1 MNQFYKDIPLHVYQD
16 FPKEGVGFLDVFPLL
31 NRGVM
36 DNLGR
41 DLEIS
46 STIILLP
53 EARSFC
59 MFHALKKKDN
69 YVIPLRKSGKLP
81 GELFD
86 VSYRKEY
93 GTDTLH
99 FCIDHFKDAIEMLSE
114 SGALDKFSED
124 KVIPVA
130 IVDDVLATGG
140 TASAMVEAINSFRLD
155 GCPYSFHVDHAAF
168 LIEIPFLKG
177 REMLEKNYG
186 VRVNSLI
193 ESE

>member
-1 MNQFYKDIPLHVYQD
+1 MKSFYKDIPLSVYKD
-16 FPKEGVGFLDVFPLL
+16 FPKEGVAFLDVFPLL
-31 NRGVM
+31 NKGIM
-36 DNLGR
+36 DNLSD
-41 DLEIS
+41 DLGIS

-59 MFHALKKKDN
+59 MFHALKKEDN
-69 YVIPLRKSGKLP
+69 YIIPLRKSGKLP
-81 GELFD
+81 GTLSE
-86 VSYRKEY
+86 VSYHKEY
-93 GTDTLH
+93 GSDTLY
-99 FCIDHFKDAIEMLSE
+99 FSIDHFKDAMKTLSDT
-114 SGALDKFSED
+114 GALEQFSKD

-140 TASAMVEAINSFRLD
+140 TASSIVEAINSFRLE

-177 REMLEKNYG
+177 RQMLENDYG
-186 VRVNSLI
+186 VRVTSLI

>member
-1 MNQFYKDIPLHVYQD
+1 MNQLYKDIPLHVYND
-16 FPKEGVGFLDVFPLL
+16 FPKEGVAFLDVFPLL
-31 NRGVM
+31 NKGIM
-36 DNLGR
+36 DNLSR

-59 MFHALKKKDN
+59 MFHSLKKTDN
-69 YVIPLRKSGKLP
+69 YIIPLRKHGKLP
-81 GELFD
+81 GELFE
-86 VSYRKEY
+86 VSYHKEY
-93 GTDTLH
+93 GSDTLH
-99 FCIDHFKDAIEMLSE
+99 FCIDHFKDALETLSV
-114 SGALDKFSED
+114 SGALEKFSGD

-140 TASAMVEAINSFRLD
+140 TASSIVEAINSFRLE
-155 GCPYSFHVDHAAF
+155 GCPYSFRVDHAAF

-177 REMLEKNYG
+177 REMLEKEYG
-186 VRVNSLI
+186 VKVTSLI